1 MGPAVVFVGV
11 MDGRV
16 AVGSFACVVRDG
28 GNNPG
33 GLACVKGTVR
43 TTSAPLFTLTSKLSS
58 DVGPCV
64 PDVVE
69 PEKS

>member
-16 AVGSFACVVRDG
+16 AVGSSACVVRDG

-33 GLACVKGTVR
+33 GLACVKGTVG
-43 TTSAPLFTLTSKLSS
+43 TTSAPPFALTSQLSS
-58 DVGPCV
+58 DAGPCV

-69 PEKS
+69 PE